1 MTGSPQKENTW
12 LPDRTFPI
20 NIFFVRNVPLHWH
33 DHIEWIFVKE
43 GQARIQID
51 ADYQALGQG
60 EAAFVNSRQLHAAT
74 ALSPGA
80 KLVCIVF
87 NEALV
92 RESGLDIT
100 ENNYFQPYLIQRQKW
115 PGFIRANDPQMEEIE
130 AAFDRLVLEFEQKRP
145 GYELIVKAELLRVF
159 GHYFRHARQ
168 SAALQ
173 RPAAPL
179 QAFDFS
185 GLLHDLRSRYR
196 ETITVEQAARTVSLS
211 PNYFCRMFKR
221 VTGKTL
227 IEYVHLL
234 RVREAERLLL
244 ETASPVTEIASQVGF
259 SNMTYFGRVFKKIRN
274 ATPTQIRARAADI
287 RAQRQSADQ

>member
-1 MTGSPQKENTW
+1 MTVSPRKENTW

-20 NIFFVRNVPLHWH
+20 NIFFVHHISLHWH

-51 ADYQALGQG
+51 ADCQVLEQG
-60 EAAFVNSRQLHAAT
+60 ELAFVNSRQLHAAT
-74 ALSPGA
+74 VIAPDS

-92 RESGLDIT
+92 RGSGLDIT

-115 PGFIRANDPQMEEIE
+115 PGFIRANEPEMGEIG
-130 AAFDRLVLEFEQKRP
+130 AAFARLVLEFEQKRP
-145 GYELIVKAELLRVF
+145 GYELIVKAELLRIF
-159 GHYFRHARQ
+159 GQYFRYAQQ
-168 SAALQ
+168 SPALS
-173 RPAAPL
+173 RPSAPP
-179 QAFDFS
+179 QAYDFF
-185 GLLHDLRSRYR
+185 GLLQELRSRYR
-196 ETITVEQAARTVSLS
+196 ETITVEQAARMVNLS

-244 ETASPVTEIASQVGF
+244 ESASPVAEIASQVGF
-259 SNMTYFGRVFKKIRN
+259 SNITYFGRVFKKIRN
-274 ATPTQIRARAADI
+274 ATPSQIRSRAAS
-287 RAQRQSADQ
+287 RS

>member
-1 MTGSPQKENTW
+1 MTSSPHKENTW
-12 LPDRTFPI
+12 IPDRTFPI

-33 DHIEWIFVKE
+33 DHIEWIFVKA

-51 ADYQALGQG
+51 ADYRVLGQG
-60 EAAFVNSRQLHAAT
+60 EAAFVNSRQLHGAAVL
-74 ALSPGA
+74 APDSE
-80 KLVCIVF
+80 LVCIVF

-92 RESGLDIT
+92 RGSGLDIT
-100 ENNYFQPYLIQRQKW
+100 ESNYFQPYLIQRQKW
-115 PGFIRANDPQMEEIE
+115 PGFMRADEPEMKEIG
-130 AAFDRLVLEFEQKRP
+130 AAFERLVLEFGQKRP

-159 GHYFRHARQ
+159 GQYFRNAKQ
-168 SAALQ
+168 SAAMQ
-173 RPAAPL
+173 RAAPPP
-179 QAFDFS
+179 QAYDFS

-196 ETITVEQAARTVSLS
+196 ETITVEQAAKIVNLS

-221 VTGKTL
+221 VTGRTL

-274 ATPTQIRARAADI
+274 ATPTQIRARASG
-287 RAQRQSADQ
+287 RS